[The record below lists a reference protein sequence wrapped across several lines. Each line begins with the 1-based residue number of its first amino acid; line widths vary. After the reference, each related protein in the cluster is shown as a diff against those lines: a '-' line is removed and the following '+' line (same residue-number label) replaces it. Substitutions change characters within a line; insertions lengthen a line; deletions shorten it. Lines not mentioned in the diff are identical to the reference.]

1 MSLTSSSNF
10 PTSSLQSALDV
21 LLRNEFSPLD
31 LPIDPTDLLWERL
44 EKDFQLTLGQL
55 SALRNYVK
63 SQSIPHSP
71 TTTSKSGLVAAT
83 VSEAK
88 HPKKRKN
95 SRKVEVKEEKLAA
108 TTLVPKAVQFGM

>member
-1 MSLTSSSNF
+1 M
-10 PTSSLQSALDV
+10 

-71 TTTSKSGLVAAT
+71 TTTSKSGLVVAAP
-83 VSEAK
+83 VSEAAK

-108 TTLVPKAVQFGM
+108 TALVPKAVQFGMYFSSYL